1 MSASQQQPSDDP
13 AVIAQRPLPTQA
25 FMQPSVIEWL
35 LICFAQDSQLFSEAR
50 ELIAEH
56 HFKQNETP
64 LRVLYEALCVST
76 DRYGGATYETL
87 CAIVV
92 DMLAQNQGLMLTDVQ
107 RQIIFRPDE
116 HGLIFQICNPTGVEM
131 EATNRNFSR
140 DLLRRFAYE
149 RTVVEPLRRVM
160 NPGFNQGVPEN
171 LTDFL
176 SLVTR
181 QQARLAT
188 LNSIPEAD
196 LTPVI
201 GSQLVSSNVF
211 TQTGVSFIDTTLGGQ
226 RIGDANGIIG
236 PTGGGKTTLAVHM
249 AVASAKQAWVDAQ
262 ITNTEPELVIFITAE
277 EAAIKLRPRIW
288 SAFFQIRREKL
299 DTMTSWDDLSQP
311 GKLEPYELAMQS
323 EQTYKL
329 SEIERYQAYGPQL
342 NACLRVL
349 DLSGSDEYPNAGFGF
364 IDEITSYLARY
375 TQKIRAV
382 YIDYAGIFCERYMQA
397 KGLDEKNYRY
407 LLKTFGDRC
416 RQEISARFGCTT
428 WILHQLKGAVGT
440 SKATKLMHHSEAG
453 ESADFANNLTVCLCL
468 GTVDPFTGCRRLNP
482 SKVRYLPGDKITPPT
497 LRINDD
503 FAIMEDV
510 TRLFIPSDTG
520 QFLTPQDSHA
530 IRATEG
536 LEQRVPTGGPRGMR
550 DTAVPLDNSQR
561 SDI

>member
-1 MSASQQQPSDDP
+1 MSASQQQPSDP
-13 AVIAQRPLPTQA
+13 AIIAQRPLPTQA
-25 FMQPSVIEWL
+25 FMPPSAIEWL
-35 LICFAQDSQLFSEAR
+35 LICFAQDQQLFREAR

-64 LRVLYEALCVST
+64 LRVMYEALCIST

-87 CAIVV
+87 SAIVS

-116 HGLIFQICNPTGVEM
+116 HGLIYQICNPTGVET

-140 DLLRRFAYE
+140 DLLRRFAHE

-188 LNSIPEAD
+188 LNSIPEAN
-196 LTPVI
+196 LTPTI
-201 GSQLVSSNVF
+201 GSPIVSSNVF
-211 TQTGVSFIDTTLGGQ
+211 TKTGVSFIDSILGGQ
-226 RIGDANGIIG
+226 RVGDANGIIG

-249 AVASAKQAWVDAQ
+249 AVAGAKQAWADAQ
-262 ITNTEPELVIFITAE
+262 NTNTEPGLVIFITAE

-288 SAFFQIRREKL
+288 SAFFQIKRAKL
-299 DTMTSWDDLSQP
+299 DTMTSWNDLSQP
-311 GKLEPYELAMQS
+311 GRLEPYELAAQAG
-323 EQTYKL
+323 QPNPL
-329 SEIERYQAYGPQL
+329 SEIERYQVYSPQL

-349 DLSGSDEYPNAGFGF
+349 DLSGSDEHPNAGFGYV
-364 IDEITSYLARY
+364 DEITSYLARY
-375 TQKIRAV
+375 QQPIRAV
-382 YIDYAGIFCERYMQA
+382 YLDYAGIFCERYMQA

-416 RQEISARFGCTT
+416 RQDISARFGCTT

-440 SKATKLMHHSEAG
+440 AKPTKLMHHSEAG
-453 ESADFANNLTVCLCL
+453 ESADFANNLTVCMCL

-482 SKVRYLPGDKITPPT
+482 SKVRYLPGEKITPPT

-536 LEQRVPTGGPRGMR
+536 LEQRVHTGGPQGMR
-550 DTAVPLDNSQR
+550 DMNTPLNPAQSAEL
-561 SDI
+561 

>member
-1 MSASQQQPSDDP
+1 MSASQQQPSDP
-13 AVIAQRPLPTQA
+13 ALIAQRPLPTQA
-25 FMQPSVIEWL
+25 YMPPSAIEWL
-35 LICFAQDSQLFSEAR
+35 LICFAQDQQLFREAR

-64 LRVLYEALCVST
+64 LRVMYEALCIST

-87 CAIVV
+87 AAIVS

-116 HGLIFQICNPTGVEM
+116 HGLIYQICNPTGVET

-140 DLLRRFAYE
+140 DLLKRFAHE

-188 LNSIPEAD
+188 LNSIPEAN
-196 LTPVI
+196 LTPPI
-201 GSQLVSSNVF
+201 GSPIVSSNVF
-211 TQTGVSFIDTTLGGQ
+211 VKTGVSFIDSILGGQ
-226 RIGDANGIIG
+226 RMGDANGIIG
-236 PTGGGKTTLAVHM
+236 PTGGGKTTLAIHM
-249 AVASAKQAWVDAQ
+249 AVAGAKQSWADAQ
-262 ITNTEPELVIFITAE
+262 ATNTEPGLVIFITAE

-288 SAFFQIRREKL
+288 SAFFNIKRSKL
-299 DTMTSWDDLSQP
+299 DTMTSWNDLSQP
-311 GKLEPYELAMQS
+311 GRLEPYELAMQAG
-323 EQTYKL
+323 QPNPL
-329 SEIERYQAYGPQL
+329 SEIERYEL
-342 NACLRVL
+342 NAPILNQCLRVL
-349 DLSGSDEYPNAGFGF
+349 DLSGSDEHPAAGFGF

-375 TQKIRAV
+375 QQPIRTV
-382 YIDYAGIFCERYMQA
+382 KIDYAGIFCERYMQA
-397 KGLDEKNYRY
+397 KGMDEKNYRY

-416 RQEISARFGCTT
+416 RQEISARFNCTT
-428 WILHQLKGAVGT
+428 WVLHQLKGAVGT
-440 SKATKLMHHSEAG
+440 AKPTKLMHHSEAG
-453 ESADFANNLTVCLCL
+453 ESADFANNLTVCMCL

-482 SKVRYLPGDKITPPT
+482 SKVRYLPGEKITPPT

-510 TRLFIPSDTG
+510 TRLFVPSDTG

-536 LEQRVPTGGPRGMR
+536 LEQRVPTGGPRGLR
-550 DTAVPLDNSQR
+550 DMNTPLDPSQ
-561 SDI
+561 SAEY